1 MRIAVVNVSA
11 TRKGIQDYVKT
22 LAKGMET
29 MGYKVDILD
38 AWTED
43 GFRLPG
49 YDYIAICAEPVSAWG
64 GKMPDVLSKFLAC
77 GTGLLGKKSAAF
89 VKKTSPFFV
98 NKALANLMKAME
110 KEGMTINWSDIILSV
125 PHAEALGKQIGA

>member
-1 MRIAVVNVSA
+1 VVNVSA